1 MRTVS
6 KKDSNHA
13 EIVKTLRAIGAHVQD
28 VSQLKNCFDI
38 LVGYRGRLFIMEVKD
53 GKKPPSARQLTPG
66 NLKSKCRNTTPPKRP
81 PPNSATKQKRRSANF
96 TGGNLNLYAATANG
110 CFMPATK

>member
-66 NLKSKCRNTTPPKRP
+66 EMKC
-81 PPNSATKQKRRSANF
+81 KQDFERVGVTYHIVLSVEQAIEIVTEKA
-96 TGGNLNLYAATANG
+96 
-110 CFMPATK
+110 